1 MQRVAVVGSSG
12 SGKTTV
18 ASAIAAALSIP
29 HLELDSVF
37 HQPNWRELPSDVFQ
51 DTVRSFTDRDSWI
64 IDGNY
69 TRHGIADIVWPRADT
84 IVWLDLSRS
93 QTMRRIVPR
102 TLRRI
107 ARSEE
112 LWNGNCE
119 RWTKLVDPRPEENV
133 ILWAWTRHPTVRRE
147 YATRFAAARGSHV
160 TLVRLRTRAE
170 IDEFVRSVAE

>member
-1 MQRVAVVGSSG
+1 MKRVAVVGSSG

-29 HLELDSVF
+29 HLELDSVY
-37 HQPNWRELPSDVFQ
+37 HQPKWRELPSDVFR
-51 DTVRSFTDRDSWI
+51 DAVRSFADGDAWI

-69 TRHGIADIVWPRADT
+69 TIHGIADIVWPQADT

-102 TLRRI
+102 TLRRL
-107 ARSEE
+107 ARREA
-112 LWNGNCE
+112 LWNGNRE

-133 ILWAWTRHPTVRRE
+133 ILWAWARHPTVRRD
-147 YATRFAAARGSHV
+147 YADRFAAAQSSHL
-160 TLVRLRTRAE
+160 TLIRLRTPAE
-170 IDEFVRSVAE
+170 IDEFVRSIGE

>member
-1 MQRVAVVGSSG
+1 MKRVAVVGSSG

-18 ASAIAAALSIP
+18 ASAIARALSIP
-29 HLELDSVF
+29 HLELDSVY
-37 HQPNWRELPSDVFQ
+37 HQPNWRELPSDVFR
-51 DTVRSFTDRDSWI
+51 DAVRSFADRDSWI

-69 TRHGIADIVWPRADT
+69 ARHGIADIVWPRADT

-112 LWNGNCE
+112 LWNGNRE

-133 ILWAWTRHPTVRRE
+133 ILWAWTRHSTMRRD
-147 YATRFAAARGSHV
+147 YGHRFAVAQGSHL
-160 TLVRLRTRAE
+160 TLIRLRTPAE
-170 IDEFVRSVAE
+170 IDAFVQSLAE

>member
-1 MQRVAVVGSSG
+1 MKRVAVVGSSG

-18 ASAIAAALSIP
+18 ARAIARALSIP
-29 HLELDSVF
+29 HLELDSVY
-37 HQPNWRELPSDVFQ
+37 HQPNWRELPSDVFR
-51 DTVRSFTDRDSWI
+51 DAVRSFADRDSWI

-69 TRHGIADIVWPRADT
+69 ARHGIADIVWPRADT

-112 LWNGNCE
+112 LWNGNRE

-133 ILWAWTRHPTVRRE
+133 ILWAWTRHSTVRRD
-147 YATRFAAARGSHV
+147 YGHRFVAAQGSHL
-160 TLVRLRTRAE
+160 TLIRLRTPAE
-170 IDEFVRSVAE
+170 IDAFVQSLAE